1 MRLTRRV
8 GGEEGFTGLELLF
21 VVAVVA
27 TMGGVAVPPVLRA
40 LDDYRAAG
48 AVRYM
53 ATRLQRIRMEAM
65 LRSSDVGVKFF
76 TSSTGYVFAVY
87 VDGNRNGVLS
97 HDILDGIDWQLGV
110 SERLGDNF
118 TGVDFGTSPGLPAVD
133 SSSSPP
139 GSDPIHFGS
148 GDTASFS
155 ASGSSSSGSLYI
167 KSRSRQYVIR
177 LYGDTGKTR
186 ILVFDESTRR
196 WNPL

>member
-1 MRLTRRV
+1 MRRV
-8 GGEEGFTGLELLF
+8 GNDDGFTSLELVF
-21 VVAVVA
+21 VVALVA
-27 TMGGVAVPPVLRA
+27 TMGGIAVPPVLRA
-40 LDDYRAAG
+40 LDDYRAAS
-48 AVRYM
+48 AVRYV

-65 LRSSDVGVKFF
+65 LRSTEVGAKFYA
-76 TSSTGYVFAVY
+76 SSAGYVFAIY

-97 HDILDGIDWQLGV
+97 YDIQDGTDWQLGA

-118 TGVDFGTSPGLPAVD
+118 TGVDFGTVPGLPALD

-148 GDTASFS
+148 GDIASFS

-186 ILVFDESTRR
+186 ILVFDENTRR
-196 WNPL
+196 WNPS